1 MGILYLKEHTSCYN
15 YTKCIREG
23 FLYHKFCDIEMDEEI
38 NETDSILFVI
48 EGELEMS
55 CNGKKMKLLAGN
67 MICFGRGSRF
77 KIHSRGKGSI
87 VIAQF
92 DNAVQSCEKISFA
105 QLNSLDSPGDNIS
118 S

>member
-55 CNGKKMKLLAGN
+55 CNGKKMRA
-67 MICFGRGSRF
+67 CFCS
-77 KIHSRGKGSI
+77 
-87 VIAQF
+87 
-92 DNAVQSCEKISFA
+92 SFCR
-105 QLNSLDSPGDNIS
+105 
-118 S
+118 